1 MASSVALCVGLNT
14 FLSPQIPH
22 LNGCENDMRNMAAYL
37 TKAGYV
43 TQTATGEAAN
53 LARITEWMGKAA
65 TAAQR
70 GQVKRIAF
78 AISSHGTQVKDKNGD
93 EADGWDEAI
102 VTWDTFSS
110 NGRWVQVLLD
120 DDIGKWLDS
129 IPADVDVR
137 LWVDACHSGTVSR
150 AALPYAI
157 RYLPQPDG
165 ADVIL
170 PRPRGLLTP
179 SRVDALD
186 RAGKTTRRI
195 WSACRADQTAAD
207 ATIGGQPCGAF
218 TYAWLNAAAKRG
230 TDAQILARCRTLLRK
245 GGFDQEP
252 QVEVR

>member
-1 MASSVALCVGLNT
+1 MSDSIALCVGFNT

-37 TKAGYV
+37 AKAGYEV
-43 TQTATGEAAN
+43 QTATGEAGC

-70 GQVKRIAF
+70 GEVKRIAF
-78 AISSHGTQVKDKNGD
+78 SISSHGTQVKDKNGD
-93 EADGWDEAI
+93 EVDKWDEAI
-102 VTWDTFSS
+102 VTWDTYAA
-110 NGRWVQVLLD
+110 NGQWVQLLVD
-120 DDIGKWLDS
+120 DDINKWRAS
-129 IPADVDVR
+129 IPAGVDVQM
-137 LWVDACHSGTVSR
+137 WADSCHSGTVSR

-165 ADVIL
+165 RSITQ

-179 SRVDALD
+179 SRVAEMS

-207 ATIGGQPCGAF
+207 AEINGLPCGAF

-245 GGFDQEP
+245 GGFDQVA
-252 QVEVR
+252 QMEVR

>member
-1 MASSVALCVGLNT
+1 MGSSIAMCVGLNA
-14 FLSPQIPH
+14 FLSPQIPR

-37 TKAGYV
+37 AKAGYDA
-43 TQTATGEAAN
+43 QTATGEAAN

-65 TAAQR
+65 TAALR
-70 GQVKRIAF
+70 GEVKRIAF
-78 AISSHGTQVKDKNGD
+78 TISSHGTQVKDKNGD
-93 EADGWDEAI
+93 EPDKWDEAI
-102 VTWDTFSS
+102 VTWDTYAA

-120 DDIGKWLDS
+120 DDIGKWIDS
-129 IPADVDVR
+129 IPAGVDVR
-137 LWVDACHSGTVSR
+137 MWADSCHSGTASR

-165 ADVIL
+165 RAITQ

-179 SRVDALD
+179 SHVETLE
-186 RAGKTTRRI
+186 RAGRINRRI

-207 ATIGGQPCGAF
+207 AVIDGKPCGAF

-230 TDAQILARCRTLLRK
+230 TDAQILARTRTLLRK

-252 QVEVR
+252 QVEVG